1 MSKIIKLGSKFTVFK
16 LCTNPTTQHIFL
28 RNELSYFTS
37 RCKPSMQA
45 SSPERQ
51 LLSIRRKVTTLLN
64 KQTENLSF

>member
-45 SSPERQ
+45 SSPEKAAFEYQ
-51 LLSIRRKVTTLLN
+51 EKSHHPP
-64 KQTENLSF
+64 Q

>member
-45 SSPERQ
+45 SSPE
-51 LLSIRRKVTTLLN
+51 KAAF
-64 KQTENLSF
+64 EY